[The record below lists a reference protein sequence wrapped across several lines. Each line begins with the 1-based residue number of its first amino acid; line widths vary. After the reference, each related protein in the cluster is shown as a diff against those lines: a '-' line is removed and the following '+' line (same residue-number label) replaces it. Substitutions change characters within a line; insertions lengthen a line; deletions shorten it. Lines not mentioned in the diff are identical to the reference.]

1 MGIGYFLVRGN
12 RTTCGGSIIEGCDN
26 HSIHGQATARNGDKY
41 ICGVDKKIYHI
52 AGGIPNYFIHG
63 VAAAGTAHSRGT
75 CACKCYFINS
85 FTDLNLKLLKVLR
98 VLPGPLHP
106 YTHNHYQ
113 NHHQHQNPLHP
124 L

>member
-75 CACKCYFINS
+75 CAC
-85 FTDLNLKLLKVLR
+85 
-98 VLPGPLHP
+98 
-106 YTHNHYQ
+106 
-113 NHHQHQNPLHP
+113 
-124 L
+124 